1 MYYPQSGEFDEGP
14 QRGPTTRGKGLKALP
29 NPLLPLAEAQGVTL
43 AMSPLQR
50 PAQYGYRAG
59 SPWPYEGGR
68 TLRGR
73 LSSLPGARR
82 NGRASASLTARGGGL
97 PIGVMGLEE
106 AIARGKACREGGADV
121 IFIEAP

>member
-1 MYYPQSGEFDEGP
+1 
-14 QRGPTTRGKGLKALP
+14 
-29 NPLLPLAEAQGVTL
+29 
-43 AMSPLQR
+43 MSPLQR

-59 SPWPYEGGR
+59 SPRPYAGGR

-97 PIGVMGLEE
+97 PIGVTFPKPKYPDTSFTPLWQRGAGGISGHAGQANPPYPPFTKGGNEQAKKFLSRYLELLE
-106 AIARGKACREGGADV
+106 
-121 IFIEAP
+121 